1 MLRWKVLAAHW
12 GECLAP
18 AGGGVG
24 VLGKGGCWGDVW
36 NATTS
41 PWRPL
46 VLLYHGD
53 ASRADDGAPRRY
65 LHEGEGTSI
74 LP

>member
-1 MLRWKVLAAHW
+1 MLRHEVLAAHW

-18 AGGGVG
+18 AGGGAR
-24 VLGKGGCWGDVW
+24 VLAVRGCWGDVG
-36 NATTS
+36 NASAS
-41 PWRPL
+41 PWLPL

-53 ASRADDGAPRRY
+53 ASRADNGAPRRH
-65 LHEGEGTSI
+65 LQEGGATSM